1 MRDISEDA
9 AVIAD
14 MMIVVKA
21 RFVEAIDTDAHVS
34 SRLTRPPAV
43 VSCWP
48 ATQSDGSEDDP
59 IPNVWRPSSVAISRA
74 DEVMH
79 GWLIDFIPDLEH
91 RKLILAWS
99 ASMANPKRYGSFAR
113 WCKETGRVRR
123 TADRRLLSAFSIVAA
138 LIRKN
143 GKSLQAPDWNRV
155 STLAQVSGMDVGKMG
170 NGAPKPSFE
179 ASDGIGS
186 WHAADAIPA
195 NDPDNRDT
203 TWADDQNERRRRMA
217 ERKAG

>member
-48 ATQSDGSEDDP
+48 ATASDGSDNDP
-59 IPNVWRPSSVAISRA
+59 IPNVWRPSAVAISRS

-99 ASMANPKRYGSFAR
+99 ASMANPRLYGSFAR
-113 WCKETGRVRR
+113 WCKNSGRVRR
-123 TADRRLLSAFSIVAA
+123 TADRRLLTAFSIVAA

-155 STLAQVSGMDVGKMG
+155 STLAAVSGMAGGKIG
-170 NGAPKPSFE
+170 ESASNASFE
-179 ASDGIGS
+179 PQDGIGS
-186 WHAADAIPA
+186 WRAADAVPA
-195 NDPDNRDT
+195 NDPDNQDFS
-203 TWADDQNERRRRMA
+203 WAERQAERRRQMA